1 MDGARRAAPDADQA
15 QLPQTMH
22 LTDQPHDAERR
33 LNLDQM
39 RERVELYVRTYRTI
53 LRSAGETRLRTLETP
68 QIEMASSLHPG
79 AGDPRPDMG
88 ALIYSIQRLPACM
101 PAVRHLILGQST
113 EAIGRAIGA
122 DLGEWQSVTSPGR
135 RRRWLWDGGDRLGV
149 LVASESDVDDLIPT
163 VVAYQIEW
171 NKLHRLLRHGGAA
184 DRDVE
189 QLWREFGVREADW
202 QHFAEITGGLTAFLQ
217 SVASDEKDLRV
228 RAVGGTHV
236 GYARAVRRWWSAI
249 HNALVAEGL
258 DQRPIYFVSSN
269 THSLINLLSGVAAL
283 QEDQI
288 LRFVDDSGDPELRA
302 EREAIRTGASRASW
316 ANFLYYAAR
325 AYTSRHPD
333 AARLRERRAAE
344 ETSLGIRWIPPHG
357 AIDVAC
363 QVIPLDGLET
373 ARLDSRLGTVDD
385 TALRSSG
392 AVIVNI
398 DYPLGLTAYR
408 VLREVTEDLEQL
420 RGVYVLGKAAT
431 LNASVGDVLVSD
443 VILDEHTDNTYWFDN
458 CFSAADV
465 APYLLFG
472 SALDGQQAVTVLGT
486 FLQNRGHLDF
496 YYREAFTV
504 VEMEGGPY
512 LSAVYEAAYPMR
524 HPAGQH
530 VNLARLPFDLGIL
543 HYASDTPYTQA
554 RTLGARGLSYRG
566 MDSTY
571 AGAVAIL
578 RRIFAREGLLT

>member
-1 MDGARRAAPDADQA
+1 MLRSDNTAD
-15 QLPQTMH
+15 L
-22 LTDQPHDAERR
+22 DRR
-33 LNLDQM
+33 LSLDQM

-53 LRSAGETRLRTLETP
+53 LRSAGETRLRTLEAP
-68 QIEMASSLHPG
+68 HIEMASSLHAG

-88 ALIYSIQRLPACM
+88 ALIYAMQRLPACM
-101 PAVRHLILGQST
+101 PAVRHLTFGQSPD
-113 EAIGRAIGA
+113 AIGRAIDA
-122 DLGEWQSVTSPGR
+122 DVSGWQSVTSPGR

-163 VVAYQIEW
+163 AVAYQIEW
-171 NKLHRLLRHGGAA
+171 NKLHTLLRHAGVA
-184 DRDVE
+184 DHDPSQIWRD
-189 QLWREFGVREADW
+189 LDVREADW
-202 QHFAEITGGLTAFLQ
+202 QHFAEITGDLTGFLQ
-217 SVASDEKDLRV
+217 AVAAHEKDLRV

-236 GYARAVRRWWSAI
+236 GYARATRRWWSAI
-249 HNALVAEGL
+249 HNTLVAEGL

-269 THSLINLLSGVAAL
+269 THSLINLLSGVAARL
-283 QEDQI
+283 EDEI
-288 LRFVDDSGDPELRA
+288 LAFVDASRDPELLT

-316 ANFLYYAAR
+316 TNFLYYAAR
-325 AYTSRHPD
+325 AYFARHPD
-333 AARLRERRAAE
+333 AERLRERRASE
-344 ETSLGIRWIPPHG
+344 ETTLGIRWVPPHG

-363 QVIPLDGLET
+363 QIIRLDGLEPG
-373 ARLDSRLGTVDD
+373 RLDSRLGTIDE
-385 TALRSSG
+385 TGLRASD

-398 DYPLGLTAYR
+398 DYPLGLAAYR
-408 VLREVTEDLEQL
+408 ALREAAEDLEQL

-431 LNASVGDVLVSD
+431 LNAAVGDVLVSD

-465 APYLLFG
+465 APYLVFG

-524 HPAGQH
+524 HPAEQH

-578 RRIFAREGLLT
+578 RRIFEREGLLK